1 MALAGDPVHP
11 LRPHRDAALFSG
23 VPLEQLQIEFAAFE
37 VAPQKSAL
45 VRPHVEPQ
53 ARPRAAKRR
62 QQFCQAIGREIFGNA
77 EPNRALIARPR
88 QHVAGFFGQR
98 QQPSCIGQ
106 QPFAGFG
113 RRYVLAVAVQQRL
126 PDIGL
131 QPLDLLAD
139 GRLRAMNAFP
149 GAGKTAGIHH
159 RNKAAQQFEIEHGG
173 CHLYFHWMTV
183 YHLIYKYQGAGLHRN
198 SKENSMS
205 LAPSI
210 RPPRATFNPLPI
222 YIGLFCVLWSFAF
235 VAGKIGV
242 TACPPLILLTA
253 RFSLAGILI
262 LGISAL
268 RRDAWSL
275 SWRDAWVF
283 AVLGVANNALYL
295 GLGYT
300 GLQTVSAGL
309 GGLVVS
315 ANPVFTAGLAALF
328 LGEALTWRKVAGLS
342 LGIAG
347 VSFIVWHRMS
357 VGTDS
362 WHGILFTLAS
372 LASIVA
378 GTILFKLLAPKGSL
392 WIGNGVQNLAAGI
405 VLLPF
410 AFTLADAGDVVPS
423 TRLFGAFAFLVL
435 GGSILAY
442 RLWFHLLKVCGATAA
457 SAYHFLM
464 PPLAMLFAWMVLGE
478 HVEVRDLMGIVPVAL
493 GIYLVTRP
501 AAASAQ

>member
-1 MALAGDPVHP
+1 
-11 LRPHRDAALFSG
+11 
-23 VPLEQLQIEFAAFE
+23 
-37 VAPQKSAL
+37 
-45 VRPHVEPQ
+45 
-53 ARPRAAKRR
+53 
-62 QQFCQAIGREIFGNA
+62 
-77 EPNRALIARPR
+77 
-88 QHVAGFFGQR
+88 
-98 QQPSCIGQ
+98 
-106 QPFAGFG
+106 
-113 RRYVLAVAVQQRL
+113 
-126 PDIGL
+126 
-131 QPLDLLAD
+131 
-139 GRLRAMNAFP
+139 
-149 GAGKTAGIHH
+149 
-159 RNKAAQQFEIEHGG
+159 
-173 CHLYFHWMTV
+173 
-183 YHLIYKYQGAGLHRN
+183 
-198 SKENSMS
+198 MS

-210 RPPRATFNPLPI
+210 AVPRASFNPLPV
-222 YIGLFCVLWSFAF
+222 YIGLFCLLWSFAF

-242 TACPPLILLTA
+242 TSCPPLILLTA

-268 RRDAWSL
+268 RRDGWSL
-275 SWRDAWVF
+275 SWRDTLVF
-283 AVLGVANNALYL
+283 AILGVANNALYL

-328 LGEALTWRKVAGLS
+328 LGEQLTWRRAAGLL

-372 LASIVA
+372 LASIVV

-392 WIGNGVQNLAAGI
+392 WIGNGVQNLSAGI

-410 AFTLADAGDVVPS
+410 AFTLADVGDIVPS
-423 TRLFGAFAFLVL
+423 ARLLGAFAFLTL

-442 RLWFHLLKVCGATAA
+442 LLWFHLLKVCGATAA

-464 PPLAMLFAWMVLGE
+464 PPLGMLFAWMVLGE
-478 HVEVRDLMGIVPVAL
+478 HVEVRDLLGIVPVAL

-501 AAASAQ
+501 AAASPASPSHRGSTS